1 MRLVVNVTSVFTL
14 NTNEFHAKANEDGTW
29 CITAPLVL
37 VDKDHIEY
45 YSTIEMPRVELEMKI
60 LKTTDNDKL
69 YSIKVWNKED
79 E

>member
-1 MRLVVNVTSVFTL
+1 MNATSAFTL

-29 CITAPLVL
+29 RITAPLVL

-45 YSTIEMPRVELEMKI
+45 HSTIEIARVELEMKI
-60 LKTTDNDKL
+60 LKATDNDKL
-69 YSIKVWNKED
+69 YSIKIQNQED